1 MKLGQKLYTFILLFA
16 LGVGIVVYIQF
27 SFAQETFRNQAGKEA
42 SRLAQIYLDF
52 LESQISLRTEGIER
66 LAHDRRVVAMAQ
78 QSNEYFDSLPDPESE
93 IAEIESAW
101 VSGRS
106 HPHIDLIL
114 KNDLSKI
121 FSRKIRFFLKKFEES
136 LYGEILAANRHGVI
150 FATHPKSSDFYQAD
164 EEWFRQSLN
173 RPDVWMNEIGFD
185 SSSNTF
191 SLSVATRIKEDDQV
205 LGVLKVGLKP
215 NVLREILDH
224 YKNISTFKSFQ
235 YYLVDRDGQ
244 GILTSLSNEETVG
257 MLAEGAGFFGTP
269 LATWTPVERL
279 LKGQT
284 GYMYLDEGGAQ
295 TLVAFAPSRDPQDS
309 EGLGWG
315 LVLEMDAGE
324 VLAPSRYLEKRLQW
338 IFALALTLF
347 LILGGIFVV
356 SITRPVRA
364 LTEGA
369 RKLESGD
376 WDVNVAT
383 QSADEMGELSRAFQS
398 MARELLKNNKEL
410 ENRVRE
416 RTAEYQREQ
425 EKAEKANQAKSV
437 FLSTMSH
444 EIRTPLNAVLGY
456 SQILARDIRL
466 DPLQKKKIQA
476 IYLSGKHL
484 LALINDVLDL
494 SKIEAG
500 KLEIYTEDFDLAE
513 MIREVVRMNVGV
525 CEQKGL
531 KLKVTGMNLGEK
543 VGVRGD
549 QAKIRQVLI
558 NLVGNAIKFTEQGEV
573 ELKVEQGEGNRFD
586 FTVRDSGPGISAEY
600 QKLIFEPFGQVD
612 REKGKGGTGLGLAIC
627 KRLIDGMGGKLEVVS
642 MEGEGSCFYYSLDLP
657 PAEGPLPQKDDT
669 LHAVTGLAA
678 GFQVKALVVDDNET
692 NTQIL
697 VEMLEALE
705 VETQS
710 VESGRKAMDRLRKW
724 VPDIIFLDYSMPDMN
739 GLQVVEQIHQR
750 FGKDQIKI
758 VMVSAYTFT
767 HYRKMFEIG
776 GSHAVLKKPVQR
788 EEILEVI
795 QNLLGV
801 EFQRA

>member
-1 MKLGQKLYTFILLFA
+1 MGQKLLAFILLFA
-16 LGVGIVVYIQF
+16 LGVGTVIYVQF
-27 SFAQETFRNQAGKEA
+27 SFSQETFRNQAGEEA
-42 SRLAQIYLDF
+42 SRQAQTYLDF
-52 LESQISLRTEGIER
+52 LESYLSLRIDQIEG
-66 LAHDRRVVAMAQ
+66 LAHDQRVVAMAQ
-78 QSNEYFDSLPDPESE
+78 RSNEFFDSLADPVSE
-93 IAEIESAW
+93 IEEIESAW

-106 HPHIDLIL
+106 HPHIDKLL
-114 KNDLSKI
+114 NNDLSNI
-121 FSRKIRFFLKKFEES
+121 FARKIRFFLKEFEDG

-150 FATHPKSSDFYQAD
+150 FGAYPRSTDFYQAD
-164 EEWFRQSLN
+164 EEWFRLSLN
-173 RPDVWMNEIGFD
+173 RPGVWIDEIGFD
-185 SSSNTF
+185 ASSNSF
-191 SLSVATRIKEDDQV
+191 SLSVGTRIVEDDRV
-205 LGVLKVGLKP
+205 LGVMKVGLKI
-215 NVLREILDH
+215 NALREFLDH
-224 YKNISTFKSFQ
+224 FKDISTFKSFQ
-235 YYLVDRDGQ
+235 YYLVDGDGE
-244 GILTSLSNEETVG
+244 GILTSLSNVETAG
-257 MLAEGAGFFGTP
+257 RMEEGAGFFGTP
-269 LATWTPVERL
+269 LATWAPVERL
-279 LKGQT
+279 LAGQT
-284 GYMYLDEGGAQ
+284 GYMHLDEGGAQ
-295 TLVAFAPSRDPQDS
+295 TLVAFAPSRSLMDS
-309 EGLGWG
+309 EGLDWG
-315 LVLEMDAGE
+315 LVLEMDASE
-324 VLAPSRYLEKRLQW
+324 VLAPSKYLEKRLQW
-338 IFALALTLF
+338 IFALTLILF
-347 LILGGIFVV
+347 LILGGVFVV
-356 SITRPVRA
+356 SVTRPVRD

-376 WDVNVAT
+376 WNVDVAT
-383 QSADEMGELSRAFQS
+383 QSADEIGELSRAFQS
-398 MARELLKNNKEL
+398 MSQELLKNTEEL
-410 ENRVRE
+410 ENRVQE
-416 RTAEYQREQ
+416 RTEECKREQ
-425 EKAEKANQAKSV
+425 EKAEQANAAKSV

-456 SQILARDIRL
+456 SQILLRDVGL
-466 DPLQKKKIQA
+466 DPLKKKKIQA

-531 KLKVTGMNLGEK
+531 KLKVTGMNLGQK

-549 QAKIRQVLI
+549 QGKIRQVLI

-573 ELKVEQGEGNRFD
+573 ELKIEQGEGNRFD
-586 FTVRDSGPGISAEY
+586 FTVRDSGPGISSEH

-612 REKGKGGTGLGLAIC
+612 REKVKGGTGLGLAIC
-627 KRLIDGMGGKLEVVS
+627 KRLIEGMGGKMEVVS
-642 MEGEGSCFYYSLDLP
+642 REREGSCFYYSLDLP

-669 LHAVTGLAA
+669 LHAVTGLAS

-710 VESGRKAMDRLRKW
+710 AESGRKAMDRMRKW

-788 EEILEVI
+788 EDILEVI